1 MTVFSWSA
9 GLRPPLLGASWRE
22 RLSAIEAPRPQKM
35 GHYARNVVRIGLVMR
50 LVALAAALVGVV
62 LSTDMTLAI
71 LGAIVLVSLTS
82 FSVLFLPGA
91 GAFLARHPSLVVADS
106 ILAFTILAL
115 LGPGSPIGLAT
126 VLTALILGAFFDR
139 TMAVTLGVL
148 LLTLYSLALTVS
160 PEVEYSF
167 MTLLGLPVIYVCF
180 LVVGLCARSA
190 DNVQKRLN
198 AQIAA
203 EREARAGADERARL
217 ARELHDSVGKSLY
230 GIAMLASGASRS
242 LSSADGATKDQL
254 ELIADSA
261 REAAADARRL
271 IQLQRADST
280 DRPLEQS
287 LAKLSQHWSE
297 QSGIPCD
304 FTWSGAGTTD
314 PAVRHETVA
323 ITMEALENTA
333 RHANATRVRIR
344 YEGDETASALTIT
357 DDGDGFVANMRDG
370 LPVEPAGHYGL
381 VGMVERAQRCGAKLV
396 IASAPGSGTAITLTV
411 GEEGA

>member
-1 MTVFSWSA
+1 MTAFSWNA
-9 GLRPPLLGASWRE
+9 RLQRPLLVASWRE
-22 RLSAIEAPRPQKM
+22 RLSKLEAPRPEKM

-50 LVALAAALVGVV
+50 LVALAAALVGVM
-62 LSTDMTLAI
+62 STDVTLGV

-91 GAFLARHPSLVVADS
+91 GALLVRHPMLVVADS

-115 LGPGSPIGLAT
+115 LGPGSPVGLAT

-139 TMAVTLGVL
+139 TMAVTFGVL
-148 LLTLYSLALTVS
+148 LLALYVLALAVNA
-160 PEVEYSF
+160 EDEHSF

-198 AQIAA
+198 KQIAT

-242 LSSADGATKDQL
+242 LSSADEATKDEL
-254 ELIADSA
+254 SLIADSA
-261 REAAADARRL
+261 REAAEDARRL
-271 IQLQRADST
+271 IHLQRADSA
-280 DRPLEQS
+280 DQPLEHS
-287 LAKLSQHWSE
+287 LAKLCQQWSE
-297 QSGIPCD
+297 RRGVPCD
-304 FTWSGAGTTD
+304 FTWAGSGTMD

-333 RHANATRVRIR
+333 RHADATRVTITH
-344 YEGDETASALTIT
+344 EGDETASVLTIA
-357 DDGDGFVANMRDG
+357 DDGNGFDARMRDG

-381 VGMVERAQRCGAKLV
+381 VGMVERAQRCGASLD
-396 IASAPGSGTAITLTV
+396 IASAPGRGTRITLTV
-411 GEEGA
+411 EGGGT